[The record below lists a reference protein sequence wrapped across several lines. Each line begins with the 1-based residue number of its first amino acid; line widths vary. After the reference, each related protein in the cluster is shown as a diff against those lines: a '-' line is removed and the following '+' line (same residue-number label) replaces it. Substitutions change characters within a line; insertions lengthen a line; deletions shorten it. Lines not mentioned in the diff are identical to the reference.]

1 MTLIDSNDVW
11 LLLLVM
17 FGTVALGV
25 WLESKFK
32 WAAKVS
38 ALVIILL
45 LAIVFS
51 NVLLIPNSAPV
62 YDFVWDYF
70 LPLSLPLML
79 LKADIRKIFKESGQ
93 LMIAFIIGAIGTVVG
108 TIVSYL
114 IFSGVIEEIGG
125 LAAMMTGTYIGGSV
139 NLAVLALAFDVSEN
153 TVSAATIADNLNM
166 AIYFMILFAI
176 PVKTKIASQE
186 PVTKKTEKKTK
197 PTLSVKD
204 ISIGIAIS
212 VFIVEI
218 SDIISTFFS
227 DIISSNN
234 GFLFAMQTMLG
245 NRYLWITTFTVA
257 AATIFGKKFEKLE
270 GLQEIGTFLIYCF
283 IFVIG
288 APASVSEI
296 IKNSPLMLLFAL
308 VIVAFNMLFTFLFG
322 SIFKMDGRML
332 IIASNA
338 NVGGPTTAASMA
350 VAKGWDD
357 LVGPALLIGCF
368 GYVIGNY
375 LGIIV
380 GNALM

>member
-1 MTLIDSNDVW
+1 
-11 LLLLVM
+11 M

-32 WAAKVS
+32 WAARVS

-51 NVLLIPNSAPV
+51 NVLLIPSSAPV

-79 LKADIRKIFKESGQ
+79 FKSDIKKIFKESGQ
-93 LMIAFIIGAIGTVVG
+93 IMIAFIIGAIGTVVG
-108 TIVSYL
+108 TFVSYL
-114 IFSGVIEEIGG
+114 IFVGKIEEIGG

-139 NLAVLALAFDVSEN
+139 NFAVLGLAFNVSGN
-153 TVSAATIADNLNM
+153 TISAATIADNLTM

-176 PVKTKIASQE
+176 PAKSKIASEE
-186 PVTKKTEKKTK
+186 PVKKQTQEKTK
-197 PTLSVKD
+197 PTLSTKD
-204 ISIGIAIS
+204 ISIGIAVS
-212 VFIVEI
+212 AFIVAI

-234 GFLFAMQTMLG
+234 GFLFAMQSLMG
-245 NRYLWITTFTVA
+245 NRYLWITTCTVVA
-257 AATIFGKKFEKLE
+257 STIFAEKFQKLE

-288 APASVSEI
+288 VPASIPEI

-308 VIVAFNMLFTFLFG
+308 VIVAFNMLFTFIFG
-322 SIFKMDGRML
+322 SIFRIDRRML

-357 LVGPALLIGCF
+357 LVGPALLTGCF

-380 GNALM
+380 GNALL